1 MSNLEEALQ
10 VLHRLPHA
18 PMSEQDD
25 EDDEA
30 CMAMPFALQVDCLGL
45 RFRIATERETPL
57 RSVMRSVRVR
67 AIL

>member
-1 MSNLEEALQ
+1 M
-10 VLHRLPHA
+10 LHRLPQA
-18 PMSEQDD
+18 PVSEEED
-25 EDDEA
+25 EEDEA